1 MYKHFSFSN
10 MKRTLFIVFSIV
22 SIFLTAACQK
32 EKGLVTL
39 GAKIVDNN
47 TKVYIENRTPKWNDG
62 DPVWVNGDG
71 NLTISDADGTN
82 AKIRNVSSQAPYVA
96 IYPAEFASGES
107 TNPTVTIPSVQVY
120 ETDGNN
126 QKVMTPMAA
135 VSNDNSLFFYNL
147 CSLVKVTIVNNTGA
161 SMSLKKITVKANSSN
176 LSGSAALSIST
187 TNETVNAGSISNNG
201 SKTATLTFSNCTVA
215 NLTSQD
221 FYIAVAPFSSENN
234 ITITVYTT
242 NNKKFS
248 RTRNISSLDGNT
260 IASAHLNV
268 NSLQDYGYFT
278 VDGIGTKVLFSPGNL
293 QYKSDNRYDNGTFR
307 FAEHQYDYVGNST
320 AGNGNVYV
328 GDDKC
333 CNLIY
338 SSRITGTNDYY
349 YFSAGYWIDLF
360 GWGTSGFNG
369 INGCYAST
377 FNSSY
382 GPNGPINE
390 TYYDWGVNNSSSLG
404 TGWRTLTKDEWGHLF
419 NSRTFPVFNINGT
432 ETEARYLQLIINGV
446 MVGNQ
451 EINVRGI
458 AIFPDDFE
466 WPDGIS
472 LPTTLNTLFPFR
484 SNNGTTSVQ
493 QYTLQQWETLEDA
506 GVIFLPSCGYRERN
520 GSGSINN
527 IIQNIDN
534 LYYWSSTS
542 HNVDNA
548 YCLCIVFNAS
558 PYNTLNTSYSQ
569 YRRMGCSVRL
579 VKNVQ

>member
-32 EKGLVTL
+32 EKGMVTL
-39 GAKIVDNN
+39 GAKIVDSN
-47 TKVYIENRTPKWNDG
+47 TKVYIENSTPKWNDG

-71 NLTISDADGTN
+71 NLTISDAVGTN
-82 AKIRNVSSQAPYVA
+82 AKIRNVTSQAPYVA
-96 IYPAEFASGES
+96 IYPAEYASGES
-107 TNPTVTIPSVQVY
+107 TNPTVTIPAVQVY

-147 CSLVKVTIVNNTGA
+147 CSLVKVTIENNTGA

-248 RTRNISSLDGNT
+248 RTRNISSLAGNT
-260 IASAHLNV
+260 IASARLNV

-293 QYKSDNRYDNGTFR
+293 QYKSDNRNDNGTFR

-320 AGNGNVYV
+320 DGNGNVYE
-328 GDDKC
+328 GNEKC
-333 CNLIY
+333 SNLIF
-338 SSRITGTNDYY
+338 SRRINETYY
-349 YFSAGYWIDLF
+349 YHTAGLWIDLF
-360 GWGTSGFNG
+360 GWGTSGYNG
-369 INGCYAST
+369 IKGCFAGT
-377 FNSSY
+377 TNNQY
-382 GPNGPINE
+382 GPNGSINN
-390 TYYDWGVNNSSSLG
+390 TNYDWGVYNSSSLG
-404 TGWRTLTKDEWGHLF
+404 PGWRTLTKNEWVYLF
-419 NSRTFPVFNINGT
+419 NSRTFPTIN
-432 ETEARYLQLIINGV
+432 AVLAKYLQVKITGV
-446 MVGNQ
+446 TVGTQ

-458 AIFPDDFE
+458 IIFPDDYE
-466 WPDGIS
+466 WPEGIP
-472 LPTTLNTLFPFR
+472 LPTTLNSLYPF
-484 SNNGTTSVQ
+484 NNSTNLQ
-493 QYTLQQWETLEDA
+493 QYSLQQWKMLEDA
-506 GVIFLPSCGYRERN
+506 GAVFLPSCGYRDGL
-520 GSGSINN
+520 GSSINN
-527 IIQNIDN
+527 QLKEPDN
-534 LYYWSSTS
+534 LYYWSYT
-542 HNVDNA
+542 NDGTDNA
-548 YCLCIVFNAS
+548 YCLGICFNIT
-558 PYNTLNTSYSQ
+558 PYTFSTDFSQ
-569 YRRMGCSVRL
+569 LRKYGCSVRL